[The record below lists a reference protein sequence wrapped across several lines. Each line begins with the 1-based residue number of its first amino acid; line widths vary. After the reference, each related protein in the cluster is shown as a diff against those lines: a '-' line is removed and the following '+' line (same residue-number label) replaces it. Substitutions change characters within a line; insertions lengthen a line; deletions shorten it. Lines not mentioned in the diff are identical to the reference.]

1 MKNEQGSGPYLEE
14 ERTPVKRTVDKKFDS
29 TRDDTAAIEHCPK
42 KKSVKNTTT
51 KRASNA
57 VAITYCKEVTNAK
70 RSILGKT
77 YSTSVAIGDR
87 AKTLLDQPL
96 PTYSE
101 LKPWKLT
108 DDLTK
113 LSAAAAPLYFMAR
126 ERSWELKTF
135 TLILNAELSTR
146 LDAGD
151 SDALE
156 YVKDEIARRIKKKIP
171 DTEFLYA
178 FEKAPAKLS
187 DPISRRRWHLH
198 GLIIGP
204 VGFSSPGRHTPI
216 RKALASLKGEA
227 DSDLM
232 FKSPGDKHTSAQSG
246 ALKWSIYANKN
257 ALTVEFA
264 PDTAPEYVLPPGKS
278 TYISTELRREAK
290 RWHDGT
296 LKGKT
301 ARELMAS
308 SKKAMYSPAK
318 AAGEELKPL
327 STIDSKNQT
336 STLTRAY
343 RGSGAEQLGEQWELI
358 TLIENNPELEQ
369 LIAELD

>member
-14 ERTPVKRTVDKKFDS
+14 EQTPVKRTVDKKSDA
-29 TRDDTAAIEHCPK
+29 TRNETATTKHCPK
-42 KKSVKNTTT
+42 KKSVKKTTT
-51 KRASNA
+51 KSTSSA
-57 VAITYCKEVTNAK
+57 VAITYCKQVANGK

-77 YSTSVAIGDR
+77 YSASVAVGDR

-96 PTYSE
+96 PTYLE
-101 LKPWKLT
+101 LKPWKLS

-113 LSAAAAPLYFMAR
+113 LSAAAVPLYFMAR
-126 ERSWELKTF
+126 ERSWELKTL

-171 DTEFLYA
+171 GTEFLYA
-178 FEKAPAKLS
+178 LEKAPAKLS

-204 VGFSSPGRHTPI
+204 VGFSSPGRHNPI

-232 FKSPGDKHTSAQSG
+232 FKSPGAKHTSAQSG
-246 ALKWSIYANKN
+246 ALKWTIYASKN
-257 ALTVEFA
+257 ALTVELA

-290 RWHDGT
+290 RWHDGS

-301 ARELMAS
+301 ARELIGS
-308 SKKAMYSPAK
+308 SKNAMYGPA
-318 AAGEELKPL
+318 AALSEELKLL
-327 STIDSKNQT
+327 SMTDSKNQT
-336 STLTRAY
+336 STLERAHK
-343 RGSGAEQLGEQWELI
+343 SSEAEQLDDQWELI

-369 LIAELD
+369 LIAELV